1 MFPPQV
7 HMKPLTVDEGGEC
20 WVGPDHLLLTDHDS
34 TEESLRVELK
44 REPQHGAVQLDGVPM
59 KPSQNF
65 TVRDLKSLKVRSD
78 MIDDTSLLHPNTL
91 QCSCE
96 VWTCWLRSNGHTIHR
111 LERIPNR
118 RLDSKHDASMNFGT
132 EQAIYIQHG
141 HKLIR

>member
-1 MFPPQV
+1 
-7 HMKPLTVDEGGEC
+7 
-20 WVGPDHLLLTDHDS
+20 
-34 TEESLRVELK
+34 
-44 REPQHGAVQLDGVPM
+44 
-59 KPSQNF
+59 
-65 TVRDLKSLKVRSD
+65 